1 MDWKGDVVPWRLFL
15 RMGILGDRPE
25 LVGWLDRIG
34 VRGYLKWGIWHRG
47 DGANGSNIGDKKK
60 RK

>member
-1 MDWKGDVVPWRLFL
+1 
-15 RMGILGDRPE
+15 MGILGDRPE